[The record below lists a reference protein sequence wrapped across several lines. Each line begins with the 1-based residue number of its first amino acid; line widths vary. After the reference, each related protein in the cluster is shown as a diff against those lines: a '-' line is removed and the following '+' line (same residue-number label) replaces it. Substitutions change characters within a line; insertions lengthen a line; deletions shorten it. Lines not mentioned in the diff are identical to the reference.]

1 MKTLLGLLL
10 SLCAAWAL
18 AAVEVNTANE
28 AELDSVNGLGPAS
41 TARILA
47 ARSQG
52 PFVDW
57 PDLMR
62 RVSGIGPA
70 TARKLSRNGL
80 TVHGVPWEPASA
92 KGAASTPIGSGLTPG
107 KAP

>member
-1 MKTLLGLLL
+1 MKYLVGLLL
-10 SLCAAWAL
+10 SVCAAGVL

-52 PFVDW
+52 PFMDW

-80 TVHGVPWEPASA
+80 IVNGVPLEPATA
-92 KGAASTPIGSGLTPG
+92 NGAASTPIGSGLTPG

>member
-1 MKTLLGLLL
+1 MKYLVGLLL
-10 SLCAAWAL
+10 SFGAAWAL
-18 AAVEVNTANE
+18 AAVEINTANE

-62 RVSGIGPA
+62 RVSGIRPA
-70 TARKLSRNGL
+70 TARRLSRNGL
-80 TVHGVPWEPASA
+80 TVNGVPWEPATTN
-92 KGAASTPIGSGLTPG
+92 GAASTAIGSDVTPG